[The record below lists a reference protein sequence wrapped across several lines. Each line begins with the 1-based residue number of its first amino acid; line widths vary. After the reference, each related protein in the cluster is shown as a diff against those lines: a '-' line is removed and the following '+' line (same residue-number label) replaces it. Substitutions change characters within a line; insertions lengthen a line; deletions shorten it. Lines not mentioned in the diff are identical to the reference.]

1 MSKMSTS
8 FSFHGSANNGTSFL
22 QNGNRAL
29 RSGNHAAAANYYLQ
43 AIHGTPE
50 FGKII
55 AGNLRINQRKFHAQR
70 KSNDQKRVGVCGWE
84 LAHNAAGRVYT
95 LAKLYEK
102 FAEVEIIGSIFP
114 KWGRD
119 LWEPILNTTL
129 PYHTIVVEDESRFL
143 EQAMTLVAAHPYDII
158 HLSKPRIPNIFFGL
172 LYKLI
177 WNATVLMDID
187 DEELA
192 FVKADQPVAL
202 HSYLQEV
209 GRLPEL
215 KNLPGKD
222 WTRLAVGLAC
232 EFDALT
238 VSNGALKSR
247 YDGEIIGHARDPQSF
262 SLGKEL
268 RESCRQAFGIHP
280 DQKVVLFLGTPRPHK
295 GLLEVARA
303 IQSLNRDDILFVI
316 AGSFDVSCQDFKAL
330 LESVTGV
337 RYLFVENQP
346 FEELSRILA
355 MADCCAL
362 LQDPGHPCSEF
373 QIPAKLSDALAMRVP
388 VIATLTP
395 AMADPVAASAV
406 MTATADNLATRLA
419 AALDNRCT
427 SQADAGQRYFNENLS
442 ITVNAA
448 RLKQISDITR
458 SSPLSQNLLLFLK
471 ALSAHTPMLDALAEL
486 AEPMNLNV
494 AERQGLS
501 DAQSKQ
507 GKLAIAVHVYYPEIW
522 PEIAQRLK
530 ALRHPFILDITTPP
544 EQVASV
550 ESMVKQDFPAARIHS
565 IPNRGMD
572 ILPFLS
578 LVPHWQQEGIIAVC
592 KLHTKKGDGGEN
604 ARHWRQ
610 HLLDTL
616 IGHPDTLGKIFRAFV
631 DHSSLS
637 LVGPAIFYLSA
648 QRLMYENGPKL
659 QQISQEL
666 GRGPL
671 PQSDWGFFAG
681 TMFWARPAALAP
693 LAQFVANNIQIGS
706 GDYTKD
712 GRYEHALERAFGL
725 MSHCQGGKIGLLHH
739 SANPSDMPELQIV
752 EAFTP
757 DARQI
762 INPAHVSQSV
772 RQTHSLVD
780 WNAQRSKPR
789 LSGLVSIIIPIFNQ
803 PEATAACVASLY
815 QNAATERFELILVDN
830 GSAAPTETL
839 LRSLACQHS
848 NIRLLRNAENMNFA
862 QGCNLGFA
870 ASLGGIVVFL
880 NNDTTVTPHWLSPL
894 VAALQRPD
902 IAVVQPKL
910 LYPDGTIQCIGVVFS
925 NKSPLGYPVYAG
937 MQPEHPWASRSRRFK
952 AVTGACMALRACD
965 FADLQGFDPIYVN
978 GQEDIDLCL
987 RLNSLYKK
995 PAGWVAAE
1003 SIVIH
1008 HESKTP
1014 NRFHHVAH
1022 NRRTFVRR
1030 WLHRV
1035 VPDDQNY
1042 YLEDGFIVSGYR
1054 PDSSHNL
1061 SEDLQVFRAHIAPSI
1076 SRSRPADLN
1085 CLTSQS

>member
-1 MSKMSTS
+1 M
-8 FSFHGSANNGTSFL
+8 A
-22 QNGNRAL
+22 
-29 RSGNHAAAANYYLQ
+29 
-43 AIHGTPE
+43 
-50 FGKII
+50 
-55 AGNLRINQRKFHAQR
+55 
-70 KSNDQKRVGVCGWE
+70 
-84 LAHNAAGRVYT
+84 
-95 LAKLYEK
+95 
-102 FAEVEIIGSIFP
+102 
-114 KWGRD
+114 
-119 LWEPILNTTL
+119 
-129 PYHTIVVEDESRFL
+129 
-143 EQAMTLVAAHPYDII
+143 LVAAHPYDIV

-192 FVKADQPVAL
+192 FVKAGQPVAARAF
-202 HSYLQEV
+202 LQEV

-215 KNLPGKD
+215 RNLPGKE

-247 YDGEIIGHARDPQSF
+247 YGGEIIGHARDPLSF

-268 RESCRQAFGIHP
+268 RESYRQAFGIQP
-280 DQKVVLFLGTPRPHK
+280 EQKVVLFLGTPRPHK

-303 IQSLNRDDILFVI
+303 IQRLNRDDILFVI
-316 AGSFDVSCQDFKAL
+316 VGSFDESCQGFKAQ

-337 RYLFVENQP
+337 RYLFVENRP

-406 MTATADNLATRLA
+406 MTATADNLDTQLA
-419 AALDNRCT
+419 AALDNRCA

-448 RLKQISDITR
+448 RLKQVLDITR
-458 SSPLSQNLLLFLK
+458 SSPLSQDLLLFLK
-471 ALSAHTPMLDALAEL
+471 ALSAHTPMLGALAEL
-486 AEPMNLNV
+486 AGPKNPNV
-494 AERQGLS
+494 PERNKGLS
-501 DAQSKQ
+501 DAQTQQ

-544 EQVASV
+544 EQAASV

-578 LVPHWQQEGIIAVC
+578 LVPRWQQEGVIAVC

-604 ARHWRQ
+604 AMHWRQ

-637 LVGPAIFYLSA
+637 FVGPAIFYLSA
-648 QRLMYENGPKL
+648 QRLMYENEPKL
-659 QQISQEL
+659 QQISQEI

-671 PQSDWGFFAG
+671 PQNDWGFFAG

-693 LAQFVANNIQIGS
+693 LAHFVANNFQVGL
-706 GDYTKD
+706 GEYTKD

-725 MSHCQGGKIGLLHH
+725 MSHCPGGKIGLLHH
-739 SANPSDMPELQIV
+739 SDTPTEMPGLQIV
-752 EAFTP
+752 EAVTP
-757 DARQI
+757 EARQL
-762 INPAHVSQSV
+762 INPVHASQAV
-772 RQTHSLVD
+772 RQTYSLVD
-780 WNAQRSKPR
+780 WDAQRCKPR
-789 LSGLVSIIIPIFNQ
+789 QSDLVSIIIPIYNQ
-803 PEATAACVASLY
+803 PELTTACIASIY
-815 QNAATERFELILVDN
+815 QHTATEHFQLVLVDN
-830 GSAAPTETL
+830 GSDFTTQTL
-839 LRSLACQHS
+839 LQDLTRKHP
-848 NIRLLRNAENMNFA
+848 NVLLVRNAENLNFA
-862 QGCNLGFA
+862 HGCNVGYA
-870 ASLGGIVVFL
+870 ASTGRIVVFL
-880 NNDTTVTPHWLSPL
+880 NNDTTVTAGWMPPL
-894 VAALQRPD
+894 VEALRRPD
-902 IAVVQPKL
+902 VAAVQPKL

-925 NKSPLGYPVYAG
+925 EHSPLGYPIYAG
-937 MQPEHPWASRSRRFK
+937 MQPKGPWATASRRFQ
-952 AVTGACMALRACD
+952 AVTGACMAMRAED
-965 FADLQGFDPIYVN
+965 FAQVHGFDPIYVN

-987 RLNSLYKK
+987 RLNQLHKK
-995 PAGWVAAE
+995 NSCWVATE
-1003 SIVIH
+1003 SVVVH
-1008 HESKTP
+1008 HESKTF
-1014 NRFHHVAH
+1014 NRFTHVSN
-1022 NRRTFVRR
+1022 NRRVFVRR
-1030 WLHRV
+1030 WKKQMV
-1035 VPDDQNY
+1035 ADDQSY
-1042 YLEDGFIVSGYR
+1042 YKMDGYSITEYKAY
-1054 PDSSHNL
+1054 SHGNMP
-1061 SEDLQVFRAHIAPSI
+1061 EELQIFRAKLVTDS
-1076 SRSRPADLN
+1076 
-1085 CLTSQS
+1085 